1 MIFNSWIWWRGYIT
15 VRLRGPALERLLN
28 NVAALNIRIFK
39 LQRLTEDTIII
50 RLGVKDF
57 AKLRPLLWKAHIN
70 IAILDRHG
78 FPFLVQ
84 RFKIRSFFAIGL
96 ILSLFIMV
104 YLSNFIWFIE
114 IEGNENLSPALLNIA
129 AEDLGL
135 QVGIKR
141 TSVNPRSLES
151 QLLMRFPSLAWVK
164 VSVKGVKLQVAL
176 SERKGVAEDY
186 GGAGHVYAEND
197 GIITEILVLRGTPQV
212 KEGDTVLTGD
222 LLISGIYYDAKGIK
236 QFGAAQ
242 GVVKARVWYEAVG
255 EAPLT
260 KWEPIKTGTKHR
272 QFIVSLGTFTIPLGK
287 SYSLEN
293 HLRELKEW
301 TLPLGSAMVP
311 ISLQRIDYHEVQ
323 YSRINVSLDDGKA
336 EAYNMAWKSLFM
348 RGLKKENVKTERVE
362 DDLIIDQDG
371 IRVTVNVEVE
381 EDIARFFSQ

>member
-1 MIFNSWIWWRGYIT
+1 MIFSSWRWWQGYVT

-28 NVAALNIRIFK
+28 KVAALNIHIFK

-57 AKLRPLLWKAHIN
+57 AKLRPLLWREHIN
-70 IAILDRHG
+70 ISILDRHG
-78 FPFLVQ
+78 LPFLIQ
-84 RFKIRSFFAIGL
+84 RFKIRSFFALGL
-96 ILSLFIMV
+96 IISLFVMV

-114 IEGNENLSPALLNIA
+114 VEGNESLSPALLNIA

-141 TSVNPRSLES
+141 KSVNSRVIES
-151 QLLMRFPSLAWVK
+151 ELLLRFPSLAWVK
-164 VSVKGVKLQVAL
+164 VNTKGVKLQIAL
-176 SERKGVAEDY
+176 SERKGVDEDY

-197 GIITEILVLRGTPQV
+197 GIITDILVLRGTPQV
-212 KEGDTVLTGD
+212 KEGDTVLKGD
-222 LLISGIYYDAKGIK
+222 LLISGIHYDAKGIK

-242 GVVKARVWYEAVG
+242 GVVKARVWYEAIG
-255 EAPLT
+255 EVPLT
-260 KWEPIKTGTKHR
+260 KWEPIKTGVKHR
-272 QFIVSLGTFTIPLGK
+272 QFILGLGTFNIPFGK

-293 HLRELKEW
+293 HLRETKQW

-311 ISLQRIDYHEVQ
+311 FSLQRIDYHEVQ
-323 YSRINVSLDDGKA
+323 YSRINVALDDGKK
-336 EAYNMAWKSLFM
+336 EAYNMAWESLLM
-348 RGLKKENVKTERVE
+348 RGLKKEKVNTERVE